1 MKISLDLRHR
11 LKLGLPE
18 WLFIRRRKLGLTQ
31 KEIAAELGVSTQT
44 ISNWETSRAIPTLTI
59 GQVKKLCKMLQCN
72 LEDIPSEG
80 EIVEI

>member
-1 MKISLDLRHR
+1 MKISLNLRNR
-11 LKLGLPE
+11 LKLGLSE

-31 KEIAAELGVSTQT
+31 KEIAAELGVTTQT

-59 GQVKKLCKMLQCN
+59 GQIKRLCQMLECN

-80 EIVEI
+80 EIVEV